1 MEKPHFI
8 PKLKVGES
16 RIKCSSSC
24 LQFYENVIVENLD
37 ELVLTFTG
45 MQLLNR
51 RDDFPIFFFVVSA
64 PWET

>member
-1 MEKPHFI
+1 MEKPYFI
-8 PKLKVGES
+8 PKLKVGGIGNKMF
-16 RIKCSSSC
+16 IK
-24 LQFYENVIVENLD
+24 LFTIVENVIVENLD

-64 PWET
+64 P